1 MVCWSTICYCP
12 QCIARYWKEQGAEPP
27 RIVDWKDPQWRAFQ
41 KSRERWVR
49 EFAMSVTQAV
59 KQVRPIHVSHQSSTL
74 FWPWT
79 VGISLEQNDASDFP
93 SGDFYRGADQFSLAC
108 KLFSGLARN
117 GLFEFT
123 TSRTLNL
130 SDFETTKPFQQL
142 ALESMVPMMHSS
154 ACMFIDAI
162 KPAGT
167 LNHRVYEFF
176 SQINALHDA
185 YEPFLGGEML
195 ADVAIYFDRN
205 SMYDPATS
213 GMTAS
218 ELSKNIW
225 SGKMPH
231 FDAVMGAARILRQAH
246 IPFGVIT
253 NISLHRLSG
262 YRAVILP
269 GVLEMTADQAA
280 IFRDFVRNG
289 GILYASGASSMSTP
303 GNGDKEERYLLGD
316 VLGVRSMGTTGNRT
330 TYLSSAD
337 KHLTAAIWP
346 QENIAFS
353 GAMFKVQADPAAQIL
368 ATITLPFVDPMV
380 GDSINMRYAQAA
392 SNPPDTEPGQDPGI
406 VINSFGKGKTIWV
419 AAPMESHPDAA
430 VASAFQSL
438 LKRVLPPPYKFEA
451 DTDSEVEVTLFHQED
466 RHRLLVGMLNLQVS
480 TALVPA
486 TLRIQVPA
494 GRGARSVSLLPEQKD
509 LSFSRTGSYIS
520 FQVPSFNLVSM
531 AVVDYA

>member
-1 MVCWSTICYCP
+1 
-12 QCIARYWKEQGAEPP
+12 
-27 RIVDWKDPQWRAFQ
+27 
-41 KSRERWVR
+41 
-49 EFAMSVTQAV
+49 
-59 KQVRPIHVSHQSSTL
+59 
-74 FWPWT
+74 
-79 VGISLEQNDASDFP
+79 
-93 SGDFYRGADQFSLAC
+93 
-108 KLFSGLARN
+108 
-117 GLFEFT
+117 
-123 TSRTLNL
+123 
-130 SDFETTKPFQQL
+130 
-142 ALESMVPMMHSS
+142 
-154 ACMFIDAI
+154 
-162 KPAGT
+162 
-167 LNHRVYEFF
+167 
-176 SQINALHDA
+176 
-185 YEPFLGGEML
+185 
-195 ADVAIYFDRN
+195 
-205 SMYDPATS
+205 
-213 GMTAS
+213 
-218 ELSKNIW
+218 
-225 SGKMPH
+225 
-231 FDAVMGAARILRQAH
+231 
-246 IPFGVIT
+246 
-253 NISLHRLSG
+253 
-262 YRAVILP
+262 
-269 GVLEMTADQAA
+269 MTADQAA

-520 FQVPSFNLVSM
+520 FQVPPFNLVSM